1 MDLDPG
7 RGNPDAVRDV
17 SRQFATR
24 ADGMTERA
32 RAGRGALESL
42 AGLESAALDALRAR
56 VASVV
61 DKFDRAANAATEASD
76 ILGGYAAS
84 LDDIRSRA
92 RALLDEAQASY
103 DRIWWRRGQAL
114 NEASETVTGWALGWD
129 DVLPSWMYLDDPGYL
144 HRWQDAIDD
153 YRLLRPQLLSLQT
166 ERDQLDGRTATRLR
180 GIGLLGELKPS
191 HGVSGRAAAAA
202 LWAGDATGISAEGLV
217 GLEDPDLIR
226 EVWNGLTPEQ
236 RAALIAAAPLVI
248 GNLNGI
254 PLRDRVAANR
264 INIRDEIAARE
275 TKIEKIEQQKAEALR
290 NAYYGDDDVAAVYD
304 QQIDEQQAVIDYYQS
319 LLDQQVTW
327 RDESGVP
334 HTDDGAR
341 VVVFDP
347 RNQAIATYQGPLD
360 PATGDI
366 PEWVRNVAVS
376 VPGTGASMTDFNDE
390 LGSHLYT
397 AAGKESAVFQWA
409 GGEFP
414 QNLWEATS
422 SSYADKLAPELRDF
436 TNAIAVPEGADL
448 TVLGHSYGGAT
459 VGLAEQAGLSA
470 DRILYVAAAGMGH
483 GVDGLLD
490 FPLTKDV
497 PHYSMMA
504 RNDLVVGLIQGAD
517 GGGLHGQSALDADGV
532 IRLETGFVQDGDPGS
547 GTIEGHNI
555 PGNGT
560 IPAIDAHSTILQRGT
575 GAFENI
581 VAVITGGSAELYAPD
596 ETLYVQ
602 GYPGHASGLESS
614 DYTPQYTE
622 VE

>member
-17 SRQFATR
+17 STLFGTR
-24 ADGMTERA
+24 AKALEERG
-32 RAGRGALESL
+32 RAGRAALESL
-42 AGLESAALDALRAR
+42 DGLTSVALDAVRVR
-56 VASVV
+56 VAAAS
-61 DKFDRAANAATEASD
+61 DRFDRAADAASEVAG
-76 ILGGYAAS
+76 ILGDYAAA

-92 RALLDEAQASY
+92 RALLGDAQASY

-114 NEASETVTGWALGWD
+114 NEASEAVTGWALGWD

-153 YRLLRPQLLSLQT
+153 YRLFRPQLLSLQT
-166 ERDQLDGRTATRLR
+166 ERDQLDSRTARRLR
-180 GIGLLGELKPS
+180 DIGLLGELKPS
-191 HGVSGRAAAAA
+191 RGTHGRAAAAL
-202 LWAGDATGISAEGLV
+202 LWAGDTTGISAEGLA

-226 EVWNGLTPEQ
+226 EIWNGLTPEQ
-236 RAALIAAAPLVI
+236 RAAIIAAAPLVI

-254 PLRDRVAANR
+254 PLRDRIAANR
-264 INIRDEIAARE
+264 INIRNEIDARE
-275 TKIEKIEQQKAEALR
+275 AKIEQIERQKADALR
-290 NAYYGDDDVAAVYD
+290 NAYYGDEDIAAIYD
-304 QQIDEQQAVIDYYQS
+304 EQIDGQRAVIDYYQS

-327 RDESGVP
+327 YDESGVL

-347 RNQAIATYQGPLD
+347 QSKAIATYQGPID

-366 PEWVRNVAVS
+366 PAWVCNVAVS

-390 LGSHLYT
+390 LGQHLYS
-397 AAGKESAVFQWA
+397 AAGKDSAVFQWA

-414 QNLWEATS
+414 QDLAQATS
-422 SSYADKLAPELRDF
+422 SSYADELALGLRDF
-436 TNAIAVPEGADL
+436 ANAIAVPEGADL

-483 GVDGLLD
+483 GVDGLQD

-504 RNDLVVGLIQGAD
+504 RNDLVVGLIQGED
-517 GGGLHGQSALDADGV
+517 GGGMHGQSALDADGV
-532 IRLETGFVQDGDPGS
+532 VRLETGFVKDGDPGS
-547 GTIEGHNI
+547 GTIESHDI

-596 ETLYVQ
+596 ETLFVQ
-602 GYPGHASGLESS
+602 GYPVNSSGLESS
-614 DYTPQYTE
+614 DYAPQYTE